1 MSNTRELLEKVSGSV
16 INTSTSAGAGN
27 IGAGGGG
34 ILKPRQANRFI
45 DYLFDQSVLM
55 KTARIVRMNAPSVE
69 IDKVD
74 IGTRIM
80 RKATE
85 ATDDGVNANPTFTKI
100 SMTTVKLRLD
110 WEITVEGL
118 EDNIEGDSLEDHI
131 ASLMARQTAND
142 LEDLYIN
149 GDTALTSD
157 ALLKSLA
164 GFKVLARATGVVVDA
179 AGGNLTRSVFDKA
192 LRALP
197 NKYLQR
203 RAQLAFSTSSSLV
216 QDYIW
221 SLSLDATANS
231 GYNPGA
237 GSGTTGSGFGAPA
250 PGSLLGDAIVNQGM
264 GGGAG
269 GGNGPNYINGIR
281 PFGIPLLEVPLYPET
296 ETGTYTAAS
305 GNHGIVEL
313 TFPQNRIIG
322 IQRDITVYREFK
334 PKKDTIEYT
343 QFIRVANQIE
353 NTAAYVHVR
362 NVKVRS

>member
-1 MSNTRELLEKVSGSV
+1 MDKRDLLEKVV
-16 INTSTSAGAGN
+16 NTTQ
-27 IGAGGGG
+27 IGAGTGG
-34 ILKPRQANRFI
+34 ILKPRQSNRFI

-55 KTARIVRMNAPSVE
+55 KTARIVRMNAPTVE

-85 ATDDGVNANPTFTKI
+85 GTDTSSNADPTFSKV

-110 WEITVEGL
+110 WELTTEGL

-131 ASLMARQTAND
+131 ASLMARQTSND
-142 LEDLYIN
+142 LEDLMIN
-149 GDTALTSD
+149 GDKSSADSLLLALD
-157 ALLKSLA
+157 GFKSLA
-164 GFKVLARATGVVVDA
+164 RGRTGLAGVGVVVDA
-179 AGGNLTRSVFDKA
+179 AGANLTRSIFDKA

-203 RAQLAFSTSSSLV
+203 RSQLAFSTSSSLL

-221 SLSLDATANS
+221 SLSLDASANAT
-231 GYNPGA
+231 YNPGA
-237 GSGTTGSGFGAPA
+237 GAGTTGSGLGAPSPA
-250 PGSLLGDAIVNQGM
+250 SVLGDAIVNQGM

-269 GGNGPNYINGIR
+269 GAGTAYVNGIR
-281 PFGIPLLEVPLYPET
+281 PFGIPLLEVPLYSET
-296 ETGTYTAAS
+296 ETGTYTAAA

-322 IQRDITVYREFK
+322 IQRDIVVYREFK

-343 QFIRVANQIE
+343 QFIRVANAIE
-353 NTAAYVHVR
+353 NGASYVHVR

>member
-1 MSNTRELLEKVSGSV
+1 MSSRDLLEKVV
-16 INTSTSAGAGN
+16 NTTQ
-27 IGAGGGG
+27 IGADGGG

-55 KTARIVRMNAPSVE
+55 KTARIVRMNAPSIE

-74 IGTRIM
+74 IGQRIM

-85 ATDDGVNANPTFTKI
+85 GTADGSNADPTFTKI

-110 WEITVEGL
+110 WELTTEGL
-118 EDNIEGDSLEDHI
+118 EDNIEGNSLEDHV

-142 LEDLYIN
+142 LEDLYIH
-149 GDTALTSD
+149 GDTNSGD
-157 ALLKSLA
+157 ELLKSLD
-164 GFKVLARATGVVVDA
+164 GFRKLARDDAQVVDA
-179 AGGNLTRSVFDKA
+179 AGANLTRAVFDSA

-203 RAQLAFSTSSSLV
+203 RAQLAWSTSSSLL

-221 SLSLDATANS
+221 SLSLDVGPN
-231 GYNPGA
+231 GA
-237 GSGTTGSGFGAPA
+237 SAPA
-250 PGSLLGDAIVNQGM
+250 SVFGESIVNAGVGGAQ
-264 GGGAG
+264 GGAG
-269 GGNGPNYINGIR
+269 TNYVNGIR
-281 PFGIPLLEVPLYPET
+281 PFGIPLLEVPLYEET
-296 ETGTYTAAS
+296 EEGDYSGAS
-305 GNHGIVEL
+305 GNHGVVEL

-322 IQRDITVYREFK
+322 IQRDIVVYREFK

-343 QFIRVANQIE
+343 QYIRVANQIE

>member
-1 MSNTRELLEKVSGSV
+1 MSSRDLLEKV
-16 INTSTSAGAGN
+16 INTTQ
-27 IGAGGGG
+27 IGAGTGG

-55 KTARIVRMNAPSVE
+55 KTARIVRMNAPTVE

-74 IGTRIM
+74 IGQRIM

-85 ATDDGVNANPTFTKI
+85 GTDTASNADPTFTKV

-110 WEITVEGL
+110 WELTTEGL
-118 EDNIEGDSLEDHI
+118 EDNIEGDSLEDHV

-149 GDTALTSD
+149 GDTGSADL
-157 ALLKSLA
+157 LLKALS
-164 GFKVLARATGVVVDA
+164 GFKVLARTNGVVVDA
-179 AGGNLTRSVFDKA
+179 AGGNLTRSIFDKA

-203 RAQLAFSTSSSLV
+203 RAQLAFSTSSSLL

-231 GYNPGA
+231 TFNPGGGA
-237 GSGTTGSGFGAPA
+237 GTTGSGFGASA
-250 PGSLLGDAIVNQGM
+250 GSVLGDAIVNQGM

-269 GGNGPNYINGIR
+269 GAGTNYVGGIR
-281 PFGIPLLEVPLYPET
+281 PFGIPLLEVPLFPET
-296 ETGTYTAAS
+296 EAGTYTAAS

-343 QFIRVANQIE
+343 QFIRVASQIE
-353 NTAAYVHVR
+353 NAAAYVHVR

>member
-1 MSNTRELLEKVSGSV
+1 MMSSRDLLEKV
-16 INTSTSAGAGN
+16 INTTQ
-27 IGAGGGG
+27 IGAGTGG

-55 KTARIVRMNAPSVE
+55 KTARIVRMNAPTIE

-74 IGTRIM
+74 IGQRIM

-85 ATDDGVNANPTFTKI
+85 GTDDGSAADPTFTKV

-110 WEITVEGL
+110 WELTTEGL
-118 EDNIEGDSLEDHI
+118 EDNIEGDSLEDHV

-149 GDTALTSD
+149 GSTALTSEP
-157 ALLKSLA
+157 LLKALN
-164 GFKVLARATGVVVDA
+164 GFKVLARTSGVVVDA
-179 AGGNLTRSVFDKA
+179 AGGNLTRSIFDRA

-203 RAQLAFSTSSSLV
+203 RAQLAFSTSSSLL

-221 SLSLDATANS
+221 SLSLDATANAT
-231 GYNPGA
+231 YNPGGGA
-237 GSGTTGSGFGAPA
+237 GVTGSGFGGVNNSA
-250 PGSLLGDAIVNQGM
+250 LGDAIVNQGM

-269 GGNGPNYINGIR
+269 GVGTAYVNGIR

-296 ETGTYTAAS
+296 EAGTYTAAS
-305 GNHGIVEL
+305 GNHGMVEL

-353 NTAAYVHVR
+353 NAAAYVHVR

>member
-1 MSNTRELLEKVSGSV
+1 MSSRDLLEKV
-16 INTSTSAGAGN
+16 INTTQ
-27 IGAGGGG
+27 IGAGTGG

-55 KTARIVRMNAPSVE
+55 KTARIVRMNAPTVE

-74 IGTRIM
+74 IGQRIM

-85 ATDDGVNANPTFTKI
+85 GTDTTSNADPTFTKV

-110 WEITVEGL
+110 WELTTEGL
-118 EDNIEGDSLEDHI
+118 EDNIEGDSLEDHV

-149 GDTALTSD
+149 GDTGSADL
-157 ALLKSLA
+157 LLKALN
-164 GFKVLARATGVVVDA
+164 GFKVLARSNGVVVDA
-179 AGGNLTRSVFDKA
+179 AGGNLTRSIFDKA

-203 RAQLAFSTSSSLV
+203 RSQLAFSTSSSLL

-231 GYNPGA
+231 TYNPGGGA
-237 GSGTTGSGFGAPA
+237 GTTGSGFGASA
-250 PGSLLGDAIVNQGM
+250 GSTLGDSIVNQGM

-269 GGNGPNYINGIR
+269 GAGTNYVNGIR

-305 GNHGIVEL
+305 GNHGVVEL

-353 NTAAYVHVR
+353 NAAAYVHVR

>member
-1 MSNTRELLEKVSGSV
+1 MSSRDLLEKV
-16 INTSTSAGAGN
+16 INTTQ
-27 IGAGGGG
+27 IGAGSGGL
-34 ILKPRQANRFI
+34 LKPRQANRFI

-55 KTARIVRMNAPSVE
+55 KTARIVRMNAPTIE

-74 IGTRIM
+74 IGQRIM

-85 ATDDGVNANPTFTKI
+85 GTDDGSAADPTFTKV

-110 WEITVEGL
+110 WELTTEGL
-118 EDNIEGDSLEDHI
+118 EDNIEGDSLEDHV

-149 GDTALTSD
+149 GSTALTGEP
-157 ALLKSLA
+157 LLKALN
-164 GFKVLARATGVVVDA
+164 GFKVLARASGVVVDA
-179 AGGNLTRSVFDKA
+179 AGGNLTRSIFDKA

-203 RAQLAFSTSSSLV
+203 RSQLAFATSSSLL
-216 QDYIW
+216 QDYIF
-221 SLSLDATANS
+221 SLSLDASANAT
-231 GYNPGA
+231 YNPGGGA
-237 GSGTTGSGFGAPA
+237 GVTGSAFGGTPNSA
-250 PGSLLGDAIVNQGM
+250 LGDAIVNQGM
-264 GGGAG
+264 GGGTG
-269 GGNGPNYINGIR
+269 GGAGTAYVNGIR
-281 PFGIPLLEVPLYPET
+281 PFGIPMIEIPLFPET
-296 ETGTYTAAS
+296 EAGTYTAAS
-305 GNHGIVEL
+305 GNHGVVEL

-353 NTAAYVHVR
+353 NAAAYVHVR

>member
-1 MSNTRELLEKVSGSV
+1 MSSRDLLEKV
-16 INTSTSAGAGN
+16 INTTQ
-27 IGAGGGG
+27 IGAGAGG

-55 KTARIVRMNAPSVE
+55 KTARIVRMNAPTIE

-74 IGTRIM
+74 IGQRIM

-85 ATDDGVNANPTFTKI
+85 GTDTTSNADPTFSKV

-110 WEITVEGL
+110 WELTTEGL
-118 EDNIEGDSLEDHI
+118 EDNIEGDSLEDHV

-149 GDTALTSD
+149 GDTSSADL
-157 ALLKSLA
+157 LLKALN
-164 GFKVLARATGVVVDA
+164 GFKVLARTSGVVVDA

-203 RAQLAFSTSSSLV
+203 RSQLAFSTSSSLL

-221 SLSLDATANS
+221 SLSLDATANN
-231 GYNPGA
+231 GNLV
-237 GSGTTGSGFGAPA
+237 GSGNGASA
-250 PGSLLGDAIVNQGM
+250 GTSMGDAIVNQGM
-264 GGGAG
+264 GGAG
-269 GGNGPNYINGIR
+269 GGGDANYVGGIR

-353 NTAAYVHVR
+353 NAAAYVHVR